1 MRLGGPDFK
10 SQVHSSK
17 KCGKFTMSHAR
28 PPDLAEDQSF
38 RRLRHNFLVQPFNG
52 WFLSAE
58 QRARKNKCLRRYEEI
73 EGTQDPEG
81 YLLAMAESGSLT
93 TGDFM

>member
-1 MRLGGPDFK
+1 
-10 SQVHSSK
+10 
-17 KCGKFTMSHAR
+17 MSHAR
-28 PPDLAEDQSF
+28 PPDLVEDQSF
-38 RRLRHNFLVQPFNG
+38 HCLGHNFLVQPFNG

-58 QRARKNKCLRRYEEI
+58 QCAQKNKRLQRYEEI

-81 YLLAMAESGSLT
+81 YLLVMAESGSLT